1 MTARSHLAR
10 VVLQRVSSASQ
21 PVLEMPNANDRR
33 KARDGA
39 VRQLNEVAAEL
50 GVAPVAVRTAAGTVA
65 KLFGQL
71 VQLASGPVLE
81 RLSHAKDQ
89 WEANGG
95 CELAVVDRGASAS
108 CTEPTEHARNDAG
121 GDAADD
127 TVVDVHD
134 EQVDGRTQPDPSVRG
149 FRLRAKAFMLTF
161 NNTAWAYDILLWREF
176 RAWVV
181 GKATEYHAK
190 YWSATVEESRHGDEP
205 GRIHFHCY
213 FSWHGLSASGVDR
226 QTTDAW
232 VFRGVSPRVDANAEN
247 RGPSWWLKAAQH
259 GHFYV
264 AVMKE
269 GTLEADT
276 NYPAWD
282 AGWAPEA

>member
-1 MTARSHLAR
+1 MARY
-10 VVLQRVSSASQ
+10 
-21 PVLEMPNANDRR
+21 
-33 KARDGA
+33 
-39 VRQLNEVAAEL
+39 
-50 GVAPVAVRTAAGTVA
+50 
-65 KLFGQL
+65 
-71 VQLASGPVLE
+71 
-81 RLSHAKDQ
+81 
-89 WEANGG
+89 
-95 CELAVVDRGASAS
+95 
-108 CTEPTEHARNDAG
+108 
-121 GDAADD
+121 D
-127 TVVDVHD
+127 T
-134 EQVDGRTQPDPSVRG
+134 
-149 FRLRAKAFMLTF
+149 
-161 NNTAWAYDILLWREF
+161 LLWREF

-226 QTTDAW
+226 QTTNAW

-269 GTLEADT
+269 GTLEAVGPFCVRGRWRLAT
-276 NYPAWD
+276 VVRVCARAPARAVARQGQANAASAHARRHVPWV
-282 AGWAPEA
+282 ARA